1 MGNSELIENLRL
13 KNEYLRS
20 ELFEKDKR
28 INKLIIM
35 NRNLQKQISYNK
47 LKNDGYIRQLQMLV
61 HQKEVG
67 S

>member
-35 NRNLQKQISYNK
+35 NRNL
-47 LKNDGYIRQLQMLV
+47 
-61 HQKEVG
+61 
-67 S
+67 